1 MSRDA
6 SVTFDWADGT
16 FTFRLGIG
24 QIRELQEK
32 CDAGP
37 SVVLR
42 RLAEDAWFVDD
53 LIHTIR
59 LGLIGGGATPAEAL
73 KLVRRYVEQRP
84 LEESRSPATIILGAA
99 LYGAGDE
106 EPLGKAAA
114 EMETAPPPFQGE
126 NSASPN
132 STPAAP

>member
-6 SVTFDWADGT
+6 SISLTWADGDY
-16 FTFRLGIG
+16 TFRLGVA

-32 CDAGP
+32 SEAGP
-37 SVVLR
+37 SVILR
-42 RLAEDAWFVDD
+42 RMAEDTWFVDD

-59 LGLIGGGATPAEAL
+59 LGLIGGGATPADAL

-84 LEESRSPATIILGAA
+84 LAENRNAATLILGAA

-106 EPLGKAAA
+106 EPLGKSAG
-114 EMETAPPPFQGE
+114 ETAGQSLSPTE
-126 NSASPN
+126 KSDLPN